1 MSDSGFYRA
10 FEERYRGSR
19 ELIMQRAT
27 AYRAYIEPLLKIYQP
42 AFLQDLGCGRGE
54 WLEYTEELGF
64 VTHGVDLDEDML
76 QACIER
82 DLPVTKTDAVSHLK
96 SLADNSQ
103 NLVSGFHIAEHIPFD
118 ELQQLIK
125 EALRVLKPGGLLI
138 LETPNPE
145 NLVVGTNNFY
155 MDPTHQRPIP
165 PLLLSFVAEYTGF
178 SRVKILRLQESP
190 ELANG
195 STEPALIDVLGGAS
209 PDYAIVAQKVAKRSL
224 MADFDAAFAEQQGL
238 TLDVLA
244 QRYDEKTSQ
253 QLDALAQ
260 RLAELAETEQVL
272 NQQQAQQHQE
282 LKTELG
288 ERLQLLTENLTQRL
302 SAIADTER
310 ALNQQQAQQHQE
322 LKTELGERLQLLTE
336 SLLKEQNQREQGLT
350 SQLQNA
356 LDLLK
361 QAQRISEQAK
371 AEQITAE
378 QKAIA
383 ALQEANDFQLQLTAL
398 ESELK
403 QTRQELHNTHQS
415 NHFHWQQGEE
425 RQQQIEALQ
434 QELHNLHQANHHH
447 WQLTQD
453 QLQQL
458 EHTTEQL
465 NQSLGNAHNW
475 YLRATAAEQQI
486 QNFLHSSSWRLTAPL
501 RGLKR
506 LLIWL
511 LLLPWNMFKF
521 LLRPIAKTAIGFVVK
536 RPGLHARLSKRLKP
550 YPRLFAHLRRF
561 AINRSVLPIPQ
572 QENGDFKLNAD
583 LIDDVKKGGWLANEV
598 DAPESIPDEPI
609 STSQERVCDD
619 VISELFESFVN
630 RVFAFDINSDL
641 FLAAIKKVSGVGHEC
656 VFEQLCDQVGA
667 ELNFHLIESLRC
679 SEHLVFK
686 SDLSPKDLPNIN
698 KLVIHVYLALLRRY
712 PSDSDVERLAGVILK
727 NNDVE
732 SVIRGI
738 KSSEEFK
745 KIGYRRI

>member
-10 FEERYRGSR
+10 FEERHRGSR

-64 VTHGVDLDEDML
+64 VPHGVDLDEGML

-82 DLPVTKTDAVSHLK
+82 DLPVTEIDAVRHLK

-103 NLVSGFHIAEHIPFD
+103 SLVSGFHIAEHIPFD

-178 SRVKILRLQESP
+178 SRVKIVRLQEVP
-190 ELANG
+190 ELADDK
-195 STEPALIDVLGGAS
+195 TEPTLMYVLGGAS

-224 MADFDAAFAEQQGL
+224 MAAFDTAFAEQEGL
-238 TLDVLA
+238 KLDVLA
-244 QRYDEKTSQ
+244 QRYDEKNRQ
-253 QLDALAQ
+253 HLDALAQ
-260 RLAELAETEQVL
+260 RLTELAETEQ
-272 NQQQAQQHQE
+272 
-282 LKTELG
+282 
-288 ERLQLLTENLTQRL
+288 
-302 SAIADTER
+302 
-310 ALNQQQAQQHQE
+310 ALNQQQVQQHQE

-383 ALQEANDFQLQLTAL
+383 ALQEVNDFQLQLTAL
-398 ESELK
+398 EGELE

-425 RQQQIEALQ
+425 RQQQIAALQ

-453 QLQQL
+453 QQQQL

-506 LLIWL
+506 LLVWL
-511 LLLPWNMFKF
+511 LLLPWHIFKF
-521 LLRPIAKTAIGFVVK
+521 LLRPIAKAAIGFVIK
-536 RPGLHARLSKRLKP
+536 RPGLHARLSKRLKA
-550 YPRLFAHLRRF
+550 YPRLFAHLRQF
-561 AINRSVLPIPQ
+561 AINRGVLPIPQ

-583 LIDDVKKGGWLANEV
+583 LIGDVKKIGWLTNEV
-598 DAPESIPDEPI
+598 EALESIPDEPV
-609 STSQERVCDD
+609 STSQERVCND
-619 VISELFESFVN
+619 VISERFESFVN

-641 FLAAIKKVSGVGHEC
+641 FLAAINKVNGVGHEC

-667 ELNFHLIESLRC
+667 ELDFHLIESLRC

-745 KIGYRRI
+745 KIGYRRIWL

>member
-1 MSDSGFYRA
+1 MSDSDFYRA
-10 FEERYRGSR
+10 FEERHRGSR

-64 VTHGVDLDEDML
+64 VTHGVDLDEGML

-82 DLPVTKTDAVSHLK
+82 DLAVKNTDAVSHLK
-96 SLADNSQ
+96 SLTDNSQ
-103 NLVSGFHIAEHIPFD
+103 SLVSGFHIAEHIPFD

-244 QRYDEKTSQ
+244 QRYDEKNRQ

-260 RLAELAETEQVL
+260 RLTELADAEQAL
-272 NQQQAQQHQE
+272 SEQQVQHHQE
-282 LKTELG
+282 LKAELG

-336 SLLKEQNQREQGLT
+336 NLTQRLSAVAAAEQALNQQQVQHHQELKTELGERLQQLTEGLTQRLNAVAETEQEHAKQQVQQHQELKTELGERLQLLTESLLKEQSQREQGLT

-361 QAQRISEQAK
+361 QAQHISEQAK
-371 AEQITAE
+371 AEQLIAE
-378 QKAIA
+378 QKITA
-383 ALQEANDFQLQLTAL
+383 ARQEANDFQLQLTAL
-398 ESELK
+398 ESELE
-403 QTRQELHNTHQS
+403 QTRQELHNTHES

-434 QELHNLHQANHHH
+434 QELHNVHQANHRH
-447 WQLTQD
+447 WQLTQE
-453 QLQQL
+453 QQQQL

-506 LLIWL
+506 LLLWL
-511 LLLPWNMFKF
+511 LLLPWRIFKF
-521 LLRPIAKTAIGFVVK
+521 LLRPISKTAIGFVVK
-536 RPGLHARLSKRLKP
+536 RPGLHARLSKRLKA
-550 YPRLFAHLRRF
+550 YPRLFAHLRQF
-561 AINRSVLPIPQ
+561 AINRGVLLIPQ
-572 QENGDFKLNAD
+572 Q
-583 LIDDVKKGGWLANEV
+583 NEPV
-598 DAPESIPDEPI
+598 VEPVTLPVHTPAESLSSEPAAP
-609 STSQERVCDD
+609 Q
-619 VISELFESFVN
+619 
-630 RVFAFDINSDL
+630 
-641 FLAAIKKVSGVGHEC
+641 GHE
-656 VFEQLCDQVGA
+656 VEDERHLSMLTPRARQIYNDLKIAVEQQGGT
-667 ELNFHLIESLRC
+667 N
-679 SEHLVFK
+679 
-686 SDLSPKDLPNIN
+686 
-698 KLVIHVYLALLRRY
+698 
-712 PSDSDVERLAGVILK
+712 
-727 NNDVE
+727 
-732 SVIRGI
+732 
-738 KSSEEFK
+738 
-745 KIGYRRI
+745 